1 MLYNNILNRCKES
14 YKIHVISKEYYE
26 FYNNLIMIPSMLIG
40 CLATIVSTYVY
51 QDSSLYLNIIL
62 VVLNALSAFL
72 ITLGNFLKLSAK
84 VENHRICADNYDNL
98 ITKINYENEYPDQE
112 TNIFVQNIEKSILE
126 IKKLNIYLAPSK
138 INKITKITKINS
150 STELLI

>member
-1 MLYNNILNRCKES
+1 MSYNNILNRCKEA

-40 CLATIVSTYVY
+40 CSATIVSTYVS

-138 INKITKITKINS
+138 INKITKINS
-150 STELLI
+150 STQLLI